1 MKFQHPN
8 ICPTALMEFNESGA
22 VVVRRYHVRG
32 SLRDLMYS
40 VKKPSGNYWSKY
52 ALRKGQRK
60 FETADL
66 RLIGYQI
73 LVGLSFLHSKS
84 IAHGK
89 LFEDEYTPV
98 YFISNRFI
106 SNQAQIPENLSNF

>member
-40 VKKPSGNYWSKY
+40 VKKPSGNYWNKY

-89 LFEDEYTPV
+89 LVEEELLLVIGLIIFFAFLKDTCILETC
-98 YFISNRFI
+98 S
-106 SNQAQIPENLSNF
+106 